1 MIMTNEEIVRDYR
14 VAKNRT
20 KQIGI
25 LADVN
30 MCSKREIVEILLEMG
45 EEVPGNFL
53 SKGKKKAAVPEEEEP
68 EQENPKQEE
77 PKKTGLTV
85 YGLMEILQ
93 QLFDAGYRDLPI
105 FIDGVGSCV
114 DGYQVFLDGDGRPRE
129 VCLIFKE
136 ANE

>member
-14 VAKNRT
+14 AAKNRT

-25 LADVN
+25 LADEN
-30 MCSKREIVEILLEMG
+30 MCSKRGIVDILLEMG

-53 SKGKKKAAVPEEEEP
+53 SKGKKKAAALEQPEQEEP
-68 EQENPKQEE
+68 E
-77 PKKTGLTV
+77 KTWLTV

-93 QLFDAGYRDLPI
+93 QLF
-105 FIDGVGSCV
+105 

>member
-14 VAKNRT
+14 AAKNRT

-25 LADVN
+25 LADEN
-30 MCSKREIVEILLEMG
+30 MCSKREIVEILLEAG

-53 SKGKKKAAVPEEEEP
+53 SKGKKGKGAAPV
-68 EQENPKQEE
+68 QEE
-77 PKKTGLTV
+77 PKKSGLTV

-105 FIDGVGSCV
+105 FIDGAGSCV

-136 ANE
+136 AIG

>member
-14 VAKNRT
+14 AAKNRT

-25 LADVN
+25 LADEN
-30 MCSKREIVEILLEMG
+30 MCSKRGIVDILLEMG

-53 SKGKKKAAVPEEEEP
+53 SKGKKKAAALEQPEQEEP
-68 EQENPKQEE
+68 E
-77 PKKTGLTV
+77 KTWLTV

-93 QLFDAGYRDLPI
+93 QLFNAGYRDLPI
-105 FIDGVGSCV
+105 FIDGAGSCV

>member
-14 VAKNRT
+14 SAKNRT

-25 LADVN
+25 LADEN
-30 MCSKREIVEILLEMG
+30 MCSKRGIVDILLEAG

-53 SKGKKKAAVPEEEEP
+53 SKGKKKAAVPEQEGP
-68 EQENPKQEE
+68 E
-77 PKKTGLTV
+77 KTWLTV